1 LGKFQ
6 QNYGF
11 MTQILQTEIEN
22 FPANI
27 SDLAQNCYSGMPCA
41 TVPPKIAKFCWHKTF
56 QVGHEPSV
64 RTASPIV
71 NAKLTERKSRSAFCQ
86 IRHLIHSRWPVRD
99 VPPKKGKKIC
109 IRFPGK
115 KNMLQRPL

>member
-1 LGKFQ
+1 MLAITVLYWLAHSHSSRCCIKP
-6 QNYGF
+6 YG
-11 MTQILQTEIEN
+11 I
-22 FPANI
+22 
-27 SDLAQNCYSGMPCA
+27 
-41 TVPPKIAKFCWHKTF
+41 PPKIAKFCWHKTF
-56 QVGHEPSV
+56 QVGHEPS
-64 RTASPIV
+64 
-71 NAKLTERKSRSAFCQ
+71 